1 MRIVASE
8 IVSGRDVEVECSNP
22 DKLVITDGRVDGEYT
37 VAHSCAAPNLV
48 VGNCYSGG
56 IGGYTYAPTCSRTEA
71 KLDRVLTG
79 VTDVARCEPETTDIA
94 VEMSYIFVRSM
105 HFIDRH
111 AGSTYCFAPVS

>member
-1 MRIVASE
+1 MASE

-22 DKLVITDGRVDGEYT
+22 DKLVITDGQVDGEYT

-56 IGGYTYAPTCSRTEA
+56 IGGYTYAPTCSRSDA
-71 KLDRVLTG
+71 K
-79 VTDVARCEPETTDIA
+79 
-94 VEMSYIFVRSM
+94 
-105 HFIDRH
+105 IDRH